1 MHNHIVWTLMST
13 YYIHTKINKIP
24 IKHSCIV
31 DNKIPQVRASACQSV
46 QIGWGVSQHKLEILA
61 DFNAYSTVSYRL
73 NSLQALS
80 TASSNETHWFGCD
93 LKSLDSRTMW
103 KRTYGS
109 PSSSP
114 TFLNNLARTL
124 SILSPQRT
132 QQLDRWDFQLLAPSR
147 FSILSVLWKNRKRPL
162 ARCYCEV
169 VFCNFILIIF

>member
-1 MHNHIVWTLMST
+1 MSEPSCLHIT
-13 YYIHTKINKIP
+13 YTPSQKNTKINKIP

-31 DNKIPQVRASACQSV
+31 ADNKILQVRTSACQSV
-46 QIGWGVSQHKLEILA
+46 QIGWGVSQHKLGA

-73 NSLQALS
+73 NSLQAS
-80 TASSNETHWFGCD
+80 SRASSNETHWFGCD
-93 LKSLDSRTMW
+93 LKSLDSHTMW

-124 SILSPQRT
+124 SILSPQRS

-162 ARCYCEV
+162 AHCYFEV
-169 VFCNFILIIF
+169 MFCNFIIIIF

>member
-1 MHNHIVWTLMST
+1 MST
-13 YYIHTKINKIP
+13 HYIHTLTKNTKINKIP
-24 IKHSCIV
+24 DLI
-31 DNKIPQVRASACQSV
+31 NKTLLYSHRQQNPASTNVSMSV
-46 QIGWGVSQHKLEILA
+46 CSDLQHKLGA
-61 DFNAYSTVSYRL
+61 DFNAYSTESYRL

-132 QQLDRWDFQLLAPSR
+132 QQLDRRDFQLLAPSR

-162 ARCYCEV
+162 AHCYCEV
-169 VFCNFILIIF
+169 MFCNFILIIF